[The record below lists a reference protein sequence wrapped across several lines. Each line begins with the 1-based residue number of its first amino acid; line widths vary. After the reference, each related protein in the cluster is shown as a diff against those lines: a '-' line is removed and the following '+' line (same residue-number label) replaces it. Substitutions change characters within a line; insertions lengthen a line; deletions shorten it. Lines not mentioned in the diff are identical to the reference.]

1 MAVKAKKVQPAKTA
15 AIEAAKKTFSDY
27 NDFIFADYRGM
38 TVEQITQLRRK
49 LREQSAVLKVVK
61 NNFARI
67 AFADMKIDNVADY
80 LKGPTVVAMV
90 KEDSNEVAKTLF
102 DFTKD
107 APTLNVK
114 GGFIGK
120 EIYDAA
126 KISEFSKIPGKKT
139 LIAMLMSAI
148 NGPARQLAATLQAYV
163 DKKAAGG
170 DASPSAPVTDAPK
183 AEAAAEAPKA
193 EEAPV
198 AAAEAP
204 KADAAPASE
213 APKADAAP
221 AEKPAEGTA
230 EASKADAAPEA

>member
-1 MAVKAKKVQPAKTA
+1 MAVKAKKIQPAKTA
-15 AIEAAKKTFSDY
+15 AIEKAKKTFADY

-193 EEAPV
+193 EEAPA

-230 EASKADAAPEA
+230 EAPKADAAPEA